1 MLRESLERQRVRRSI
16 REAEGFLELATL
28 LDDGGGL
35 DQYRKRE
42 LADLCIR
49 ALERIE
55 KPGNHLAQVI
65 YMRGQAHRLAER
77 FQQAISE
84 FQVAWRMVPG
94 NIHTSLALG
103 WCFKRIGQ
111 LSLAVDALQTAVAID
126 NSVGIL
132 HYNLACYLALSGQS
146 SPSLLHLA
154 RAIELDN
161 RFRQLAADESDFRSI
176 RNEPDF
182 RELANCAV

>member
-1 MLRESLERQRVRRSI
+1 MSRESIARQRVRRSI
-16 REAEGFLELATL
+16 REAEGYLELATL
-28 LDDGGGL
+28 LDDTTGL
-35 DQYRKRE
+35 DQAQKRQ
-42 LADLCIR
+42 LADFCIL
-49 ALERIE
+49 ALNRIE

-65 YMRGQAHRLAER
+65 YLRGQAHRLAER
-77 FQQAISE
+77 YQQAISE
-84 FQVAWRMVPG
+84 LQVAWRMVPG
-94 NIHTSLALG
+94 NSHTSLALG

-111 LSLAVDALQTAVAID
+111 LGLAIDALQTAIAID

-146 SPSLLHLA
+146 SSSLLHLA

-161 RFRQLAADESDFRSI
+161 RFRQLAANEVDFRSI

-182 RELANCAV
+182 QELANCMA